1 MSLPDSPWQLI
12 TLLFA
17 LSLLPLAIVMGTSF
31 LKLAVVFSI
40 LRNALGIQQVP
51 PNMAL
56 YGLAMALSLFIMAPT
71 FLAVKDRWHPE
82 PVAEAGSPPWLQGW
96 DSQALNPYRQFLHK
110 NAEEKEVRYFRNL
123 ITHTWPEDVRQKIGP
138 DSLLILLPA
147 FTVSQLSQA
156 FRIGLLIY
164 LPFLAIDLLVS
175 NILLAMG
182 MMMVSPMTI
191 SLPFKLLIFLLAGG
205 WDQVLS
211 QLVQSFT

>member
-1 MSLPDSPWQLI
+1 MLLPDSPWQLI
-12 TLLFA
+12 ALLFL
-17 LSLLPLAIVMGTSF
+17 LSLLPLFMVMGTSF

-51 PNMAL
+51 PNLAL
-56 YGLAMALSLFIMAPT
+56 NGLALVLSIFIMGPTLLEVKARWQPKVEEGAP
-71 FLAVKDRWHPE
+71 AWM
-82 PVAEAGSPPWLQGW
+82 AAGW
-96 DSQALNPYRQFLHK
+96 DSQALTPYRQFLEK
-110 NAEEKEVRYFRNL
+110 NSDENQILYFRGVIAKNWPPEARRYIRPNSL
-123 ITHTWPEDVRQKIGP
+123 I
-138 DSLLILLPA
+138 ILLPA

-191 SLPFKLLIFLLAGG
+191 SLPFKILIFLMAGG
-205 WDQVLS
+205 WDLILS
-211 QLVQSFT
+211 QLMQSFS